1 MSTTFTSTMFN
12 QLKSALAADG
22 SQQSSNSKYKDILK
36 LTVGNVYTV
45 RLVPNVESPEKTFFH
60 YFTQGWN
67 SFSTGR
73 YISTISPQTWGEKDP
88 IAETR
93 FRLLQHGT
101 EEEKSKAETVNRRES
116 WLANVYVVSDPVNSE
131 NNGKLKLL
139 RFGKQLHKIIMDA
152 IEGEDVDEFGPR
164 IFDMSKDGCSLKIK
178 VERQGEFPTYV
189 SSRFASPTKIPGV
202 TTANADE
209 IYSNITDLETVFPPR
224 SYDELKE
231 MLNEHFY
238 CESDAVDNDSWGG
251 SSSTQS
257 TDTAVASE
265 TDTATASDTDAGV
278 DPLDDD
284 KVKELLDGLG
294 DE

>member
-1 MSTTFTSTMFN
+1 MFN
-12 QLKSALAADG
+12 QLKSALATDG
-22 SQQSSNSKYKDILK
+22 SQQSNSKFKDILK

-60 YFTQGWN
+60 YYTQGWN

-101 EEEKSKAETVNRRES
+101 EEEKEKANTVIRRES
-116 WLANVYVVSDPVNSE
+116 WLANVYVVSDPENPE

-152 IEGEDVDEFGPR
+152 IEGEDADEFGSR
-164 IFDMSKDGCSLKIK
+164 IFDMSKDGCNLKIK
-178 VERQGEFPTYV
+178 VERQGEYPTYV
-189 SSRFASPTKIPGV
+189 SSRFASPSKIPGV
-202 TTANADE
+202 TASNTDE
-209 IYSNITDLETVFPPR
+209 IYSDITDLETVFPPR
-224 SYDELKE
+224 SYDDLKG
-231 MLNEHFY
+231 MLTEHFY
-238 CESDAVDNDSWGG
+238 CNSSGAVDEGDDVQW
-251 SSSTQS
+251 SSSTS
-257 TDTAVASE
+257 SVSVSKTVTD
-265 TDTATASDTDAGV
+265 DTTSDV